1 MGISGLKYLLAFA
14 LSLTV
19 SLIAT
24 PFVIRLAKRRGI
36 IDHPVDNRWH
46 KRAVPHMGGMA
57 IFAGF
62 MVASAVFVP
71 IQRETLIIFLG
82 AVVIFTL
89 GFLDDKFGSY
99 FKIKLMVQFGIALAL
114 ALLGIKL
121 RILPVAVAIPV
132 TLLWIVGLTNAF
144 NLIDNMDGLSA
155 GVAFIASMTFF
166 LFSWNSGQA
175 IVPVMALALAGA
187 CLGFLRYNFNPARIF
202 MGDCGSL
209 FLGYILSTFAILGFW
224 QKSSP
229 IFPILTAPVLVLG
242 YAIFDTTFVT
252 VLRLKAGSRPW
263 IGGKDHSSHRLAMLG
278 LGERKTVLLLYALG
292 IVGAVSAFIVL
303 NTSLVVGL
311 PLVVFLGMVAVAFGW
326 ILATKVRII
335 H

>member
-82 AVVIFTL
+82 AVVVFTL
-89 GFLDDKFGSY
+89 GVLDDKFGSC
-99 FKIKLMVQFGIALAL
+99 FKIKIMVQFGIALAL

-175 IVPVMALALAGA
+175 IVPVMSLALAGA

-242 YAIFDTTFVT
+242 YAIFDTTLVT